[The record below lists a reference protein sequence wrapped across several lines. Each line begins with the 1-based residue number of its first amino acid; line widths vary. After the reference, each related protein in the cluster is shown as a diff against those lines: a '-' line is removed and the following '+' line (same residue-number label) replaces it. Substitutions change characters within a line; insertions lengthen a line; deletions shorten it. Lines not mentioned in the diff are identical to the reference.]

1 MKVSLLV
8 IGDRGASAVLFCA
21 FTWLVINRTQVA
33 LEASLPILL
42 ST

>member
-8 IGDRGASAVLFCA
+8 IGGRVASAVLLCT
-21 FTWLVINRTQVA
+21 FTWLVIDRTQIA